1 MDAAPPHANCGVFP
15 RGSWL
20 AGLVGPSGPLEIPPA
35 DHPFWRERAAPQ
47 HALRVFSQLEEEKR
61 VLSQQ
66 LKDTQ
71 EAKAATSSAVE
82 WLQASNKKLTDKAA
96 VLQTEMKQMRS
107 QLSQTPQ
114 DVRNALA
121 AQTREVEA
129 LREELRELADR
140 HDELSAQHADLLD
153 LQADTEAAL
162 LDAHTLLQQA
172 DVAPPSRAPTPLGAD
187 AAVRSLHSELRAA
200 REAAEA
206 AMARARAAEQQRA
219 ASDAR
224 VAAAEARAQAA
235 EDRLAQGA
243 VYPSPAPSPQP
254 QSPSASPSGGTDPA
268 LAAARNV
275 IRRLESQLDSANR
288 QLARSKG
295 AVVGVDGAVDAAT
308 YSAAESEACEAREA
322 LTKALT
328 KLDWAMG
335 QVKALT
341 TSLEEERKQARER
354 ELRLKAKVDALQA
367 TGTTPTRASEEA
379 SLRMQLREAR
389 AAGDAAR
396 TRERT
401 LEQRVFA
408 LERQCAALSESNAA
422 AAEMAA
428 VSLAQQ

>member
-15 RGSWL
+15 RGIWL

-35 DHPFWRERAAPQ
+35 EHPFWRGAGAPA
-47 HALRVFSQLEEEKR
+47 HVLRVFAQLEEEKR
-61 VLSQQ
+61 ALSQQ

-96 VLQTEMKQMRS
+96 VLAAEMKQLRG
-107 QLSQTPQ
+107 QVSQTPQ
-114 DVRNALA
+114 DVRSAHA
-121 AQTREVEA
+121 AQAKESAA
-129 LREELRELADR
+129 LRDELRALSAR
-140 HDELSAQHADLLD
+140 HDELSAHHAELLD

-172 DVAPPSRAPTPLGAD
+172 DMAPPSRAPTPLGAD
-187 AAVRSLHSELRAA
+187 AAVRSLHNELRAA

-206 AMARARAAEQQRA
+206 AAARAHAAVEQRA

-224 VAAAEARAQAA
+224 AAAAEARARAA
-235 EDRLAQGA
+235 EDRLAHGA
-243 VYPSPAPSPQP
+243 AFLPSPAASPQP
-254 QSPSASPSGGTDPA
+254 QSPLASPSGGGGDAA

-275 IRRLESQLDSANR
+275 IRRLEAQLDQANR
-288 QLARSKG
+288 MLARSKG
-295 AVVGVDGAVDAAT
+295 AVAGVDGAVDAAT
-308 YSAAESEACEAREA
+308 YSLAESEACDARDQA
-322 LTKALT
+322 SKALT
-328 KLDWAMG
+328 KLDWATG

-341 TSLEEERKQARER
+341 AALEDERKQARER

-367 TGTTPTRASEEA
+367 TGTTPTRGSEEA

-396 TRERT
+396 ARERA

-408 LERQCAALSESNAA
+408 LERRCAEAELAA
-422 AAEMAA
+422 A
-428 VSLAQQ
+428 SLAQ